1 MMIADAE
8 NLYQIRQT
16 GIEILNRKLGPV
28 AMIRFLQQY
37 EKGYSDYSKERH
49 EWIDN
54 MSVSDIVEQ
63 IKTRKN
69 KRVNTIKQNQYAS
82 YGRKKL

>member
-1 MMIADAE
+1 MIVDAT

-16 GIEILNRKLGPV
+16 GIEILNRELGPA

-37 EKGYSDYSKERH
+37 QRGHGNYSIERH
-49 EWIDN
+49 EWIDK

-63 IKTRKN
+63 IENRRNRT
-69 KRVNTIKQNQYAS
+69 
-82 YGRKKL
+82 